1 MSAHRGYGYSYR
13 RRLRGIQ
20 ASRHIQHEPVRNAN
34 AIFQNAR
41 SSGRVAAKGAAPF
54 AAKRIL
60 AEANWEGWKGIAGG
74 EDSPNESFALCPRT
88 AVSLWQRMKPGNVW
102 ERANPLALST
112 THDCQSARGLVRS
125 QTGRWGGRF
134 GEANR
139 ATERGYPRKM
149 RKGLRPGM
157 GRRVSGIPS
166 GAGIFPHQPGVSLPA
181 ALWIRSAMR
190 ARTSVLTKK
199 IDAGRFFPTVR

>member
-1 MSAHRGYGYSYR
+1 MSAHRGYGCSYR

-60 AEANWEGWKGIAGG
+60 AEANPEGCKRIAGVRVRRTKV
-74 EDSPNESFALCPRT
+74 SRFAPRT
-88 AVSLWQRMKPGNVW
+88 AVSLWQRMKHGNVW

-166 GAGIFPHQPGVSLPA
+166 GAGIFPHQPEVSPSPA
-181 ALWIRSAMR
+181 LCHPSAMR
-190 ARTSVLTKK
+190 SPHFSPDEKN
-199 IDAGRFFPTVR
+199 